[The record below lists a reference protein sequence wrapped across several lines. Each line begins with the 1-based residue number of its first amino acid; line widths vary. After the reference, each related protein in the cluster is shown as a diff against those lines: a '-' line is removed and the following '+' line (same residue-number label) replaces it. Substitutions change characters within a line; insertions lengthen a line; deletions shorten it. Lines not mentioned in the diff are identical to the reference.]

1 MTDTVTADRWPLTRY
16 ANGASPNSVH
26 AIATVRPG
34 PVAASDGYA
43 EPDE

>member
-1 MTDTVTADRWPLTRY
+1 MTDTAPADRWALTRY
-16 ANGASPNSVH
+16 ANGASPNFGLSQ
-26 AIATVRPG
+26 G